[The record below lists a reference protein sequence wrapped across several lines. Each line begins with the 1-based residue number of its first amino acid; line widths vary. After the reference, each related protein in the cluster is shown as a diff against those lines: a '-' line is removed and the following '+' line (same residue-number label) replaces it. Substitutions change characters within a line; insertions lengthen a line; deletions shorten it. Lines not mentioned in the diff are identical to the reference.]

1 MDSKEDVGYL
11 LARVENVE
19 RDMYSIKTEI
29 SAHMKD
35 EERYRKEDSIE
46 RAKAR
51 QLLHSK
57 LDDIKND
64 LNVYRAVWM
73 LLKTFALALVATI
86 VFWFDNIFTFIKG

>member
-1 MDSKEDVGYL
+1 MESKEDVGYL

-19 RDMYSIKTEI
+19 RDMNSIKTEI

-46 RAKAR
+46 RDKAR
-51 QLLHSK
+51 RELHTK

-64 LNVYRAVWM
+64 LNIYRALWM
-73 LLKTFALALVATI
+73 LLKTFALALIATI
-86 VFWFDNIFTFIKG
+86 VYWFDNILTFFKG

>member
-35 EERYRKEDSIE
+35 EERYRKEDGIE

>member
-46 RAKAR
+46 RTKAR
-51 QLLHSK
+51 QLLHNK
-57 LDDIKND
+57 LDNIQNG
-64 LNVYRAVWM
+64 LNIYRAVWM
-73 LLKTFALALVATI
+73 LIKTFALALIATI
-86 VFWFDNIFTFIKG
+86 VFWFDNILTFIKG